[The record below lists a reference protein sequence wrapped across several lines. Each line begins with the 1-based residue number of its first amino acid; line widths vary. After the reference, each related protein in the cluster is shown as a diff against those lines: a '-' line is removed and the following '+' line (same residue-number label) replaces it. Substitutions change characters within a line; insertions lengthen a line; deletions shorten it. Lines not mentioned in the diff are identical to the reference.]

1 MIRSRWWILVTVLL
15 SASRAQVPGGSP
27 GPPVGASVPAFALPD
42 QNGHTRDLRSLSGP
56 KGLMLVFFRSAD
68 W

>member
-1 MIRSRWWILVTVLL
+1 MRQIVTLALL
-15 SASRAQVPGGSP
+15 LTPHLLHAQP
-27 GPPVGASVPAFALPD
+27 GPPAGAKVPDFSLPD
-42 QNGHTRDLRSLSGP
+42 QNGQRHTLSSLMGP

>member
-1 MIRSRWWILVTVLL
+1 MRFAILLFL
-15 SASRAQVPGGSP
+15 CAAASAQKPA
-27 GPPVGASVPAFALPD
+27 VPADPGIKTGAAIPRFSLPD
-42 QNGHTRDLRSLSGP
+42 QDGKPRDLASLSGP

>member
-1 MIRSRWWILVTVLL
+1 MTRTRFLL
-15 SASRAQVPGGSP
+15 IAALACVAQTQAP
-27 GPPVGASVPAFALPD
+27 GPAVGARVPAFHLTD
-42 QNGHTRDLRSLSGP
+42 QNGQPRDLSGLSGP

>member
-1 MIRSRWWILVTVLL
+1 MELQMRLFPLL
-15 SASRAQVPGGSP
+15 FAGALLAAEKVPTGPNPGSTI
-27 GPPVGASVPAFALPD
+27 PAFSAVD
-42 QNGHTRDLRSLSGP
+42 QTGRTRQLGDLTGP

>member
-1 MIRSRWWILVTVLL
+1 MRLVVTLFLLL
-15 SASRAQVPGGSP
+15 SFGLLQAQP
-27 GPPVGASVPAFALPD
+27 GPPVGAKVPDFDLVD
-42 QNGHTRDLRSLSGP
+42 QNGQRHTLSSLMGP

>member
-1 MIRSRWWILVTVLL
+1 MKLDMRFLFLLFAATVL
-15 SASRAQVPGGSP
+15 AAEKVPTGPDPGSRI
-27 GPPVGASVPAFALPD
+27 PAFSAVD
-42 QNGHTRDLRSLSGP
+42 QTGRTRQLADLSGP